1 MANPAQLLHGLFD
14 RWLNARVSG
23 KPEYDVRGLGS
34 RNADREENFEAQ
46 VEAMHHLRQ
55 VRRYLDSREA
65 EGKSV
70 DAFRRG
76 YSQWRSWILHYP
88 NAWSNGNIDASSEMT
103 QERLDI
109 LEGLG
114 ELMEVDAP
122 TVPAAVRSN
131 LLEVLEEL
139 WAAIVEADDLPA
151 ALRRHLFALISEAT
165 YCLRNYEQTGDFS
178 LREALDGLVVATT
191 AAREST
197 SNDGLRQKLSDFL
210 SKMATGYLSGLGVA
224 LTAGPIH
231 EAITGGN

>member
-14 RWLNARVSG
+14 RWLTARDG
-23 KPEYDVRGLGS
+23 RQPEFRVRGLQ
-34 RNADREENFEAQ
+34 ADADRREENFEAQ

-55 VRRYLDSREA
+55 VRRYIDSKEA
-65 EGKSV
+65 EGKNVS
-70 DAFRRG
+70 AFRRG
-76 YSQWRSWILHYP
+76 YEHWRSWILHYP
-88 NAWSNGNIDASSEMT
+88 NAWTNGSIDQNSEMT
-103 QERLDI
+103 QERLDV
-109 LEGLG
+109 LHSLG
-114 ELMEVDAP
+114 ELMEIDAP
-122 TVPAAVRSN
+122 VVSAAVRSN
-131 LLEVLEEL
+131 LLDTLDEL
-139 WAAIVEADDLPA
+139 WAAIAEADDLPA